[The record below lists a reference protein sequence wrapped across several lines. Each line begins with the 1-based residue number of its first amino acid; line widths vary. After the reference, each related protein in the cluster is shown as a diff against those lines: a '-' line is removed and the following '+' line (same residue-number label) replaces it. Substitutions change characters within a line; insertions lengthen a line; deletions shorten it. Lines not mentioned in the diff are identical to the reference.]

1 MKYFLFSLL
10 MIFALGC
17 KDSNSNGKDAAET
30 IETTNQGTTMA
41 DTTEQFSA
49 DSSYTAVI
57 ETNMGTIEVQ
67 LFANATPK
75 TVENFVTLARRGY
88 YNGIIFH
95 RVIDKF
101 MIQGGDP
108 TGTGGGGES
117 VWGEPFDDEIVD
129 TLKFNEPGLLAMA
142 NAGPGTNGSQFF
154 ITTVS
159 TDWLNGHHTI
169 FGKVTKGMDVVNK
182 IGKVKTSKP
191 YDRPVNDVV
200 MQKVTIVAK

>member
-1 MKYFLFSLL
+1 MLIL
-10 MIFALGC
+10 ALGC
-17 KDSNSNGKDAAET
+17 KDSNSNGKET
-30 IETTNQGTTMA
+30 SETTNEGTTMA
-41 DTTEQFSA
+41 DSTGQFST

-57 ETNMGTIEVQ
+57 ETNMGTIEAQ
-67 LFANATPK
+67 LFAKATPK
-75 TVENFVTLARRGY
+75 TVENFVELARKGY
-88 YNGIIFH
+88 YNGVIFH
-95 RVIDKF
+95 RVIDNF

-117 VWGEPFDDEIVD
+117 IWGESFDDEIVD

-154 ITTVS
+154 ITTVA

-200 MQKVTIVAK
+200 MQKVTIEAK